1 MRLWRLSSARRA
13 ADFDGGFGIFNDG
26 RWNTRGR
33 PVTYCTTVPSLA
45 ALEKRVHVTDPALL
59 PPQVMIAYEVPDQIP
74 VRTIDIRELP
84 PNWAT
89 QQTRT
94 QNIGDNWLDAATE
107 LLLSVPSV
115 IVPIANA
122 PDRNILIN
130 HRARDVSAI
139 RIESTTPFALDPR
152 LFEP

>member
-1 MRLWRLSSARRA
+1 LLSSARRA

-33 PVTYCTTVPSLA
+33 PVTYCATVPSLA

-59 PPQVMIAYEVPDQIP
+59 PPQFMITYHVPDGIS
-74 VRTIDIRELP
+74 VRRLEIDELP
-84 PNWAT
+84 ADWAT

-94 QNIGDNWLDAATE
+94 QRTGDNWLDAANE

-115 IVPIANA
+115 IVPIA
-122 PDRNILIN
+122 
-130 HRARDVSAI
+130 
-139 RIESTTPFALDPR
+139 TF
-152 LFEP
+152 

>member
-13 ADFDGGFGIFNDG
+13 ADFDGGFGILNDG

-33 PVTYCTTVPSLA
+33 PVTYCSTVPSLA
-45 ALEKRVHVTDPALL
+45 ALEKRVHVTDAALL
-59 PPQVMIAYEVPDQIP
+59 PPQVMVAYDVPDKIF
-74 VRTIDIRELP
+74 VRTIAVDELP
-84 PNWAT
+84 ADWVT
-89 QQTRT
+89 QLTHTQT
-94 QNIGDNWLDAATE
+94 IGDRWLDSAKE

-130 HRARDVSAI
+130 HRAANIAAVT
-139 RIESTTPFALDPR
+139 IEATTPFTLDPR
-152 LFEP
+152 LFRP